1 MARTVYDQ
9 TMRDHLA
16 SIRKIAQT
24 DPWFAVG
31 DAIGSALSGAY
42 ANNYN
47 NRGINKAVNK
57 ALEEYGAG
65 PNVEGQQA
73 ALQQVQQDMAQQPA
87 GVSVGMSDADAL
99 NSVRQNYGLGAL
111 QPSGPA
117 ISAGNVPQQDPQ
129 MMDALLGAARA
140 AQPETREQAITRL
153 AQMPG
158 ATLLAQDNA
167 ARRLDNFNKA
177 EAMARAQQQMIKDGR
192 TPYQIEQAMAM
203 LEPHFN
209 RMQDDSYRLG
219 VERIAA
225 ELGATDENGRR
236 LVSDNEYKQRV
247 VDLAT
252 KYGDIGKAAANVYGR
267 DIVSGREQWNAQQQE
282 ARENRQFGRQVALDN
297 RRFAQQNAR
306 DNANYARQLA
316 RDKQRYDAQREN
328 IITRGQYGYGRGAGN
343 TQGGISKE
351 DITWAEKTIQ
361 DLEGKLDTLRLDNPQ
376 ANLSQSDIE
385 AYNLAMDI
393 RSMANQQRRRRYGL
407 LDNRTQGNNSNE
419 SSGFEFDPNNYNH
432 QARALLGMIRAN
444 KGVLDD
450 KLAED
455 FREIIGLDR
464 NNTNPD
470 EMTNRVINDMRAYRN
485 NTSGKNGLF
494 R

>member
-129 MMDALLGAARA
+129 MMAALLGTARA

-158 ATLLAQDNA
+158 AAIVAQDNA

-225 ELGATDENGRR
+225 ELGATDENGKR
-236 LVSDNEYKQRV
+236 LLSDNEYKQRV

-282 ARENRQFGRQVALDN
+282 ARENRQFGRQVALND

-306 DNANYARQLA
+306 DERRFAQ
-316 RDKQRYDAQREN
+316 QREEN
-328 IITRGQYGYGRGAGN
+328 EQNYQRRLATAKARGGSGYGNSITGN
-343 TQGGISKE
+343 TKSPLASEEFKYIASAIKEISEIPEEERTPEQKQFYGTYKPLHDQIVRNSIGGAFGYYGATPQQAGTGTFNPNDYNQAMPKFQALAKS
-351 DITWAEKTIQ
+351 
-361 DLEGKLDTLRLDNPQ
+361 GKYPRQ
-376 ANLSQSDIE
+376 AVES
-385 AYNLAMDI
+385 YI
-393 RSMANQQRRRRYGL
+393 RKKYGL
-407 LDNRTQGNNSNE
+407 N
-419 SSGFEFDPNNYNH
+419 P
-432 QARALLGMIRAN
+432 
-444 KGVLDD
+444 DD
-450 KLAED
+450 KSNKYVEA
-455 FREIIGLDR
+455 II
-464 NNTNPD
+464 
-470 EMTNRVINDMRAYRN
+470 
-485 NTSGKNGLF
+485 NGIEW
-494 R
+494 